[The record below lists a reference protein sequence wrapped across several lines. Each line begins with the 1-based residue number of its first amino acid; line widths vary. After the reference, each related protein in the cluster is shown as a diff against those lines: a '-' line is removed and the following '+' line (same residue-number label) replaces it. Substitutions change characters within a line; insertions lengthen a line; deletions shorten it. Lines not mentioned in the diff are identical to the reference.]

1 MDEHSPRGLTRLAL
15 DLLLPLVPLLCLLCR
30 QPLLAHRLVV
40 GHFDS
45 RLEVDRW
52 CRTRS
57 EMLCKIAHLAARIA
71 QWTGRAAGLS
81 GTFVPFGSTLREI
94 CVGAN
99 APPLV
104 GVQKEFPIM
113 PISRNLVRAQAVWPR
128 ADSRHFVRHDRR
140 QIRHD
145 LEAAT
150 QGSPVCHSCIIRLAR
165 LSLLHFG

>member
-52 CRTRS
+52 CRAGS
-57 EMLCKIAHLAARIA
+57 KMLCKLAHLAAWIA
-71 QWTGRAAGLS
+71 QWTGRAAGFS
-81 GTFVPFGSTLREI
+81 GTFVPFGSALREF
-94 CVGAN
+94 CVGAD

-113 PISRNLVRAQAVWPR
+113 PISRNLVRAYAIWPR
-128 ADSRHFVRHDRR
+128 AASRYFVRHDRR

-150 QGSPVCHSCIIRLAR
+150 QGSPVCHSG
-165 LSLLHFG
+165 LHFGFPN